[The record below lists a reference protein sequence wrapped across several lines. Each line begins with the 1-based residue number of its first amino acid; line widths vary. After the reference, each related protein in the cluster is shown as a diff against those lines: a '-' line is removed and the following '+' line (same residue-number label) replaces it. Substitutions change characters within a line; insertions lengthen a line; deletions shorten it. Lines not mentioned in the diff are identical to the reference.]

1 MWVCG
6 IIKLVVEIFPERR
19 QCMTNIVYPEKVKKI
34 FEIFKKYGYDA
45 YAVGGC
51 VRDSL
56 MGKSPADW
64 DITTSAPPEKTLE
77 IFELENIRTL
87 PTGLKHGTVSVLLD
101 GEIFEC
107 TTFRIDGDYKD
118 SRHPESVS
126 FTDKLE
132 LDLSRRDF
140 TVNAMAASDTRGV
153 CDFFGGRDDLK
164 KGIIRCVGQ
173 PHMRFSEDALRIL
186 RGVRFATV
194 LDFDIEAE
202 TLCAIKDLSHTLS
215 DISAERKTVEF
226 SKILCSEHANKGAK
240 LLFETGVIYELLP
253 DTKTAPTDMTLL
265 DGEPSLRL
273 ATFMYQSSAR
283 DLSRLRLSNI
293 QKKNISILLTPIVF
307 DNTDEGARRTLAKYG
322 ELAVPACKLQGRAE
336 LLRLVEQQK
345 AKNPALS
352 ISQLEI
358 DGNTLLSLG
367 ISPENI
373 GKILSSL
380 LDRVLCNPE
389 LNNKNTLIEAAKK
402 LGA

>member
-1 MWVCG
+1 MAG
-6 IIKLVVEIFPERR
+6 II
-19 QCMTNIVYPEKVKKI
+19 YPEKVKKI
-34 FEIFKKYGYDA
+34 FEIFKKYGYEA

-77 IFELENIRTL
+77 IFERENIRTL

-118 SRHPESVS
+118 SRHPESVL

-164 KGIIRCVGQ
+164 NRIIRCVGN
-173 PHMRFSEDALRIL
+173 PHLRFSEDALRIL

-194 LDFDIEAE
+194 LDFDIEAK
-202 TLCAIKDLSHTLS
+202 TLCAIKDLSYTLS

-226 SKILCSEHANKGAK
+226 SKILCSEHANRGAK
-240 LLFETGVIYELLP
+240 LLFDTGVISQLIP
-253 DTKTAPTDMTLL
+253 DVKTVPSDLTIL
-265 DGEPSLRL
+265 DGEISLRL
-273 ATFMYQSSAR
+273 ATFMYQSGAR

-293 QKKNISILLTPIVF
+293 QKKNISILLSPIEF
-307 DNTDEGARRTLAKYG
+307 MDTDEGARRTLARYG
-322 ELAVPACKLQGRAE
+322 ELAISACKLQGRNA
-336 LLRLVEQQK
+336 LLGLVVEQK
-345 AKNPALS
+345 KLNPALS
-352 ISQLEI
+352 ISQLKI
-358 DGNTLLSLG
+358 DGNALLSLG
-367 ISPENI
+367 IQPENI
-373 GKILSSL
+373 GKTLSAL
-380 LDRVLCNPE
+380 LDKVICHPE
-389 LNNKNTLIEAAKK
+389 LNEKNTLIEESKK
-402 LGA
+402 LNA

>member
-1 MWVCG
+1 MAE
-6 IIKLVVEIFPERR
+6 II
-19 QCMTNIVYPEKVKKI
+19 YPEKVKKL
-34 FEIFKKYGYDA
+34 FEIFRKYGYEA

-51 VRDSL
+51 VRDCL

-77 IFELENIRTL
+77 IFALENIRTL

-118 SRHPESVS
+118 SRHPESVM

-140 TVNAMAASDTRGV
+140 TVNAMAASDKVGV
-153 CDFFGGRDDLK
+153 CDFFGGRDDLENRV
-164 KGIIRCVGQ
+164 IRCVGQ
-173 PHMRFSEDALRIL
+173 PSLRFSEDALRIL

-194 LDFDIEAE
+194 LDFDIDTE
-202 TLCAIKDLSHTLS
+202 TLYAIKDLAHTLS

-226 SKILCSEHANKGAK
+226 SKILCSRFADRGAK
-240 LLFETGVIYELLP
+240 LLFESGVIYELLP
-253 DTKTAPTDMTLL
+253 DAKTVPSNITVL
-265 DGEPSLRL
+265 DGELSLRL
-273 ATFMYQSSAR
+273 ATFMHQSGAR

-293 QKKNISILLTPIVF
+293 QRKNISTLLSPIEF
-307 DNTDEGARRTLAKYG
+307 NDTDEGARRTLAKYG
-322 ELAVPACKLQGRAE
+322 SLAADACKLWGRNQ
-336 LLRLVEQQK
+336 LLSLIMEQK
-345 AKNPALS
+345 KLDPPLN

-367 ISPENI
+367 VKPENI
-373 GKILSSL
+373 GKFLSIL
-380 LDRVLCNPE
+380 LDRVLCDPK
-389 LNNKNTLIEAAKK
+389 LNDKNTLIDEIKK
-402 LGA
+402 LNA

>member
-1 MWVCG
+1 MTS
-6 IIKLVVEIFPERR
+6 IK
-19 QCMTNIVYPEKVKKI
+19 YPEKVKKI

-77 IFELENIRTL
+77 IFGLENIRTL
-87 PTGLKHGTVSVLLD
+87 PTGLKHGTVSVLID

-153 CDFFGGRDDLK
+153 CDFFGGKADIKNR
-164 KGIIRCVGQ
+164 IIRCVGK
-173 PHMRFSEDALRIL
+173 PSLRFSEDALRIL

-194 LDFDIEAE
+194 LDFDIEPE
-202 TLCAIKDLSHTLS
+202 TLCAIKDLAHTLS

-226 SKILCSEHANKGAK
+226 SKIICSEHANRGAK
-240 LLFETGVIYELLP
+240 LLFESGVIYELLP
-253 DTKTAPTDMTLL
+253 DAKTIPSDLTVL
-265 DGEPSLRL
+265 DGELSLRL
-273 ATFMYQSSAR
+273 ATFMYQSGAR

-293 QKKNISILLTPIVF
+293 QKKNISILLSPIEF
-307 DNTDEGARRTLAKYG
+307 MDSEEGARRTLARYG
-322 ELAVPACKLQGRAE
+322 ELSVPACKLQGRSE
-336 LLRLVEQQK
+336 LARLVAQQT
-345 AKNPALS
+345 ALNPALS

-367 ISPENI
+367 IKPENI
-373 GKILSSL
+373 GKILSAL
-380 LDRVLCNPE
+380 LDKVICHPE
-389 LNNKNTLIEAAKK
+389 LNEKNTLIEESKK
-402 LGA
+402 INA